1 MLAGLLMLSTIP
13 AYLLNRENAARRL
26 ARASIQE
33 TEGNTTE
40 SENRQNAEPVDTSS
54 EAAISEENRPQQP
67 SHSPSLSSSDS
78 ASGDIKISIEIPEVK
93 LAKDGALSSSQPD

>member
-1 MLAGLLMLSTIP
+1 MLSTIP
-13 AYLLNRENAARRL
+13 AYLLALIYLRL

-40 SENRQNAEPVDTSS
+40 PENRQNAKPFNTSS
-54 EAAISEENRPQQP
+54 EAAISKENRPQQP

-78 ASGDIKISIEIPEVK
+78 DSGDIKISNKMPEVK